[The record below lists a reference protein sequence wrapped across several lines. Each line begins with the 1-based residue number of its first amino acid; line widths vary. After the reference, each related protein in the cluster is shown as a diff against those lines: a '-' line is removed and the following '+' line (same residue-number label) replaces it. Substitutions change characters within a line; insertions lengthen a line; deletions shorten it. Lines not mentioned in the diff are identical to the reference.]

1 MNIDIQKLTSLE
13 QELQQLVI
21 LVPWSEKHK
30 IIEIKNKAKLL
41 AEFVTNDP
49 NQASE
54 VEDEIKS
61 FMSEVDQLIIDL
73 NTELTA

>member
-1 MNIDIQKLTSLE
+1 MNIDIQKLTSQE

-30 IIEIKNKAKLL
+30 IIEIQNKAKLL
-41 AEFVTNDP
+41 VEFVVNEP
-49 NQASE
+49 NKASE
-54 VEDEIKS
+54 VKDEIIS